1 MRVPFLAAL
10 PIVLAACAG
19 GGAATGAAPGPG
31 GAMTADLVPFTASTA
46 TFTNARDAS
55 TRTLRVVPAPDGQSV
70 RLVLEAPGAA
80 PSEIRVTRRDAALWF
95 SSDIDLGTELIRI
108 GAEPGTKWE
117 SAGRRVGFE
126 GWETVTFGSAGM
138 EAARVT
144 ARRGPAGLE
153 HVETWWFVRGV
164 GLVRLKSDRG
174 AISVDEL
181 VRTSP

>member
-1 MRVPFLAAL
+1 MRALFLAAL
-10 PIVLAACAG
+10 LFVPAACAG
-19 GGAATGAAPGPG
+19 GGTSTGTAPGPG
-31 GAMTADLVPFTASTA
+31 GPMTADLVPFTASTA

-55 TRTLRVVPAPDGQSV
+55 TRTLRVVPSPDGQSV
-70 RLVLEAPGAA
+70 RLVLEAPGSA
-80 PSEIRVTRRDAALWF
+80 PSEMRVTRRDAALWF
-95 SSDIDLGTELIRI
+95 SSDIDLGTELVRI
-108 GAEPGTKWE
+108 GAEPGTTWE
-117 SAGRRVGFE
+117 SVGRRVAFE
-126 GWETVTFGSAGM
+126 GWETVTFGTAGV